1 MFTTRWLQLAPE
13 MFQNRAGSR
22 RDDSIRIM
30 LWSDQRPITV
40 SYPSQFH
47 LEDVNMPC
55 SFVATQDAHRQT
67 NCSSIPLK
75 GFQRQCLHV
84 SSLFQGEEGVKAVLQ
99 TLRDEL
105 KQAMAQAGQLVKLE
119 LCSSTAFHFHIIP
132 RRRSPRQT

>member
-1 MFTTRWLQLAPE
+1 MCRLHLGPE

-22 RDDSIRIM
+22 RDDPIRIM
-30 LWSDQRPITV
+30 LWSDQRPAAITV
-40 SYPSQFH
+40 SYPSQFLDQIH

-55 SFVATQDAHRQT
+55 SFVATQDAHRQR

-119 LCSSTAFHFHIIP
+119 LC
-132 RRRSPRQT
+132 